1 MSDPEDTI
9 AAVATPPGE
18 GGIGIL
24 RLSGPA
30 SRSAFEVLLEDP
42 LEDPRPR
49 RAYLRPLARP
59 DDDEPLDRGLVTLFP
74 APDSYTGEDVVE
86 ISCHG
91 SPLLLRTLLDALLD
105 APDVRLAEPGEFTRR
120 AFENDKLDLA
130 QADAVASL
138 IAARSEAA
146 LKASARQLEGE
157 LSSVVRDLRE
167 TLVWAR
173 SRVEAALDFSDQSSV
188 GELPRETIDDRLEDV
203 QARVER
209 LVEEGQRG
217 TLLEQGCRTV
227 IVGRPNVGKSSLLNR
242 LLRSD
247 RAIVT
252 DRPGT
257 TRDVVTDRIELEGI
271 PFQLHDT
278 AGIRTD
284 PDAVE
289 AEGIRRS
296 EQALREADLVL
307 FMVDRSE
314 PLTPED
320 HTIHERLDGVTSL
333 LVSNKHDLPDAL
345 DDDALREAFG
355 RPADCRIS
363 AKTGEGLDGLEEAMV
378 RSVTGGE
385 ARIGNPL
392 VTRVRHLRALDDC
405 LEALVRARRGLEE
418 QRDPVL
424 IAEDLKESGAAL
436 GRIVGAITTDEIL
449 DEIFAS
455 FCIGK

>member
-1 MSDPEDTI
+1 MSDVDDTI
-9 AAVATPPGE
+9 AAVATPSGE
-18 GGIGIL
+18 GGIGVL

-30 SRSAFEVLLEDP
+30 SWSALEGILAEP
-42 LEDPRPR
+42 LGNPEPR
-49 RAYLRPLARP
+49 RAHLRPLARP
-59 DDDEPLDRGLVTLFP
+59 DDDQPLDRGLVTLFP
-74 APDSYTGEDVVE
+74 APRSYTGEDVVE

-91 SPLLLRTLLDALLD
+91 SPLLLKTLLDALLD
-105 APDVRLAEPGEFTRR
+105 QPDVRLAEPGEFTRR

-157 LSSVVRDLRE
+157 LSSAVEDLRE

-188 GELPRETIDDRLEDV
+188 GQLPRDTIDDRLEEV
-203 QARVER
+203 RTRVER

-217 TLLEQGCRTV
+217 TLLEEGCRTA

-257 TRDVVTDRIELEGI
+257 TRDVVTDRIELGGI

-296 EQALREADLVL
+296 EKTLDEADLVL
-307 FMVDRSE
+307 FLVDRSE
-314 PLTPED
+314 PLTTED
-320 HTIHERLDGVTSL
+320 RTIHERLDGVPSL
-333 LVSNKHDLPDAL
+333 LVTNKEDLAGTL
-345 DDDALREAFG
+345 DDEDLREALG
-355 RPADCRIS
+355 RTPDCRIS
-363 AKTGEGLDGLEEAMV
+363 AKTGEGLDELEDAMV
-378 RSVTGGE
+378 GSVTGGE

-392 VTRVRHLRALDDC
+392 VTQTRHLRALEDC
-405 LEALVRARRGLEE
+405 LEALRRAREGLG
-418 QRDPVL
+418 QNRDPVL
-424 IAEDLKESGAAL
+424 IAEDLRDASAAL
-436 GRIVGAITTDEIL
+436 GRIVGAITTDEVL
-449 DEIFAS
+449 DRIFAS